1 MTKTMLLA
9 VALLGFWSTAFAEM
23 PKEGKYDYMA
33 CWSGTRQASKFSDTH
48 SMVSYDFSGIIHA
61 NPPGGA
67 FDKEIFHCIGIEL
80 IADGKVISGSNLCEA
95 TDKDGNK
102 RLARFSAADG
112 KVVREQVVGTGKYE
126 GLTLTP
132 DTIAPLGPF
141 PALKEGT
148 TVNCNHQT
156 GTYKLK

>member
-61 NPPGGA
+61 NQPDRT
-67 FDKEIFHCIGIEL
+67 FDKNTCRCIAIMF
-80 IADGKVISGSNLCEA
+80 IAERKFISGSNLCEA
-95 TDKDGNK
+95 TDKD
-102 RLARFSAADG
+102 
-112 KVVREQVVGTGKYE
+112 
-126 GLTLTP
+126 
-132 DTIAPLGPF
+132 
-141 PALKEGT
+141 
-148 TVNCNHQT
+148 
-156 GTYKLK
+156 